1 MILCDEYLLDC
12 SHKFERE
19 EEFNVLSV
27 EMKSTM
33 SILKNLEWYVQGE
46 LLDGDNKYMCE
57 TCTING
63 LSWSGLAYLIR
74 KTKGWPCLKHSRRTA
89 SLPDVGMTTN
99 SFVMISMS
107 LPWVCQLYAWDD
119 NSPRVICGARNQWMG
134 INQHNTWIPPFWLAM
149 DIYSHF
155 MNLKINGHLIL
166 LLAFWMHPY
175 TDNKMLTSFF
185 NILMNKPEEALEHT
199 SENDLVRRIF
209 VGLFS

>member
-63 LSWSGLAYLIR
+63 LS
-74 KTKGWPCLKHSRRTA
+74 
-89 SLPDVGMTTN
+89 
-99 SFVMISMS
+99 
-107 LPWVCQLYAWDD
+107 
-119 NSPRVICGARNQWMG
+119 
-134 INQHNTWIPPFWLAM
+134 
-149 DIYSHF
+149 
-155 MNLKINGHLIL
+155 
-166 LLAFWMHPY
+166 
-175 TDNKMLTSFF
+175 
-185 NILMNKPEEALEHT
+185 
-199 SENDLVRRIF
+199 
-209 VGLFS
+209 